1 MAQRVRAGVDASPMF
16 APDVW
21 TLHWQ
26 RLLQSLWE
34 VYAAKLPVR
43 PVVISFHAF
52 RADSR
57 VPAGVAA
64 SENASRGGAGGGA
77 SAGASGSSS
86 NAGRGSGSVRGLDTG
101 ERGRARA
108 RARDSTPQAEGMTT
122 KRSKT
127 HTGKKVERKKVGLD
141 SDLGSGKAGA
151 RADSR
156 TAQEEEVSWV
166 EEEFVRRRAVLE
178 SEHVVKRD
186 TLEKALARE
195 LEDLALWRE
204 KALATVADATAR
216 ERANAN
222 S

>member
-1 MAQRVRAGVDASPMF
+1 MF

-86 NAGRGSGSVRGLDTG
+86 NAGRGSGSVRGLDSG
-101 ERGRARA
+101 ERGRARD
-108 RARDSTPQAEGMTT
+108 RARDSTPQAEGVTT

-127 HTGKKVERKKVGLD
+127 HTGKKVERKKEVGLA

-151 RADSR
+151 RAASR
-156 TAQEEEVSWV
+156 TAQELEVSWV
-166 EEEFVRRRAVLE
+166 EEEFIRRRAVLE

-216 ERANAN
+216 ERAKAN

>member
-1 MAQRVRAGVDASPMF
+1 
-16 APDVW
+16 
-21 TLHWQ
+21 
-26 RLLQSLWE
+26 
-34 VYAAKLPVR
+34 
-43 PVVISFHAF
+43 
-52 RADSR
+52 
-57 VPAGVAA
+57 
-64 SENASRGGAGGGA
+64 
-77 SAGASGSSS
+77 
-86 NAGRGSGSVRGLDTG
+86 VRGLDTG

-204 KALATVADATAR
+204 KALATVAAATAR